1 MHLLRTGGGTD
12 PRPVNLSATIVGF
25 EEQEHVSVVA
35 DKVLNALTPLL
46 GRHTA
51 RRALV
56 MVCKRAHKDVQTLS
70 SEDLPVAYRTLRP
83 MLRTLIGKEVTVRVL
98 SDLGAPTA
106 GDSIA

>member
-1 MHLLRTGGGTD
+1 
-12 PRPVNLSATIVGF
+12 VGS

-56 MVCKRAHKDVQTLS
+56 MVCKRAQKDVHTLS

>member
-1 MHLLRTGGGTD
+1 MLT
-12 PRPVNLSATIVGF
+12 
-25 EEQEHVSVVA
+25 
-35 DKVLNALTPLL
+35 ALTPLL

-56 MVCKRAHKDVQTLS
+56 MVCKRAQKDVHTLAP
-70 SEDLPVAYRTLRP
+70 EDLPIAYRTLRP

-98 SDLGAPTA
+98 SDLGAPNA